1 MRTGSMKVTNR
12 PVCHACGCYV
22 GLHLKTEQAD
32 NPCLIYAPEEI
43 TRDYDVS
50 PHFTLA
56 PNTKEDQ

>member
-1 MRTGSMKVTNR
+1 MKVTNR